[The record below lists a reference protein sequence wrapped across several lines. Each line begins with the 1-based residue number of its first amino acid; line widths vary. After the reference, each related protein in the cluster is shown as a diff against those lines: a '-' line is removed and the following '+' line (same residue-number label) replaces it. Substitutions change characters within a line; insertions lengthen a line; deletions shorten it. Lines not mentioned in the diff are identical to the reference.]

1 MTDRLSDAQVRSAL
15 DQLKGWHLQNGEIVG
30 NFELPTFPAALL
42 FVSAV
47 GHLAEAAGH
56 HPDITIKYRNV
67 TLALTTHDAKGLTNK
82 DFALAQQINQLVNR
96 A

>member
-1 MTDRLSDAQVRSAL
+1 MAERLSDSQVRAEL
-15 DQLKGWHLQNGEIVG
+15 DQLTGWHLQNGEIVG
-30 NFELPTFPAALL
+30 SFELPTFPAALL

-47 GHLAEAAGH
+47 GHLAETAGH

-67 TLALTTHDAKGLTNK
+67 TLALVTHDAKGLTVK
-82 DFALAQQINQLVNR
+82 DFALAHQINQLAGR

>member
-47 GHLAEAAGH
+47 GHLAETAGH

-67 TLALTTHDAKGLTNK
+67 TLALTTHDAKGLTVK